1 MSRDPVGDRPVL
13 ARPLPR
19 PARVVGRPGAA
30 RGGRRVRS
38 SWVQLDLGLLI
49 GALGLSVVGV
59 VLVWSA
65 TRAAS
70 GGTAALKQLVAL
82 CVGLACAAA
91 VTRLDVRTVRA
102 AAPVGYVLAVLGLAA
117 VVSPLGSTVNGSRS
131 WIRVP
136 GGMSLQPSELMK
148 VALAVGLA
156 MLLAERAERGLRQRH
171 RDVVL
176 AWVAAGIPIVLVL
189 AQPDLGSAL
198 VLVAVA
204 VVIIA
209 AAGAPGLWTAAVLVA
224 GAGAVAA
231 AFLTPVLSGYQRNR
245 LRAFLDP
252 SLDPQGIG
260 YQTRQVRI
268 AIGSGGLGGQGLF
281 EGRQTQG
288 GFIPFQE
295 TDFVFSVAGEELG
308 FLGAAGIVVLIA
320 FIVVRCI
327 VVARRADAFGR
338 LVAIGVAVWMGV
350 QAFENIGMN
359 LGLMPV
365 TGLPLPFVSSGGS
378 SLIASWVAV
387 GLVGNVASGS
397 HRDGRA
403 RSGTMSTPAI
413 RTRGRLHG

>member
-1 MSRDPVGDRPVL
+1 M
-13 ARPLPR
+13 
-19 PARVVGRPGAA
+19 
-30 RGGRRVRS
+30 
-38 SWVQLDLGLLI
+38 QLDLGLLI

-198 VLVAVA
+198 VLVAMA

-320 FIVVRCI
+320 FIVVRCV

-403 RSGTMSTPAI
+403 RSGPMSTPAI
-413 RTRGRLHG
+413 RTRGGLHG

>member
-1 MSRDPVGDRPVL
+1 MSRDPLGDRPVL
-13 ARPLPR
+13 AVG
-19 PARVVGRPGAA
+19 ARA
-30 RGGRRVRS
+30 GRRVIAGTRRS
-38 SWVQLDLGLLI
+38 WLRVDLGLFI
-49 GALGLSVVGV
+49 GAAGLSAVGV

-65 TRAAS
+65 TRADS
-70 GGTAALKQLVAL
+70 GAAAALKQLVAL
-82 CVGLACAAA
+82 LVGMACAAV
-91 VTRLDVRTVRA
+91 VTRLDVRAVRA
-102 AAPVGYVLAVLGLAA
+102 LAPVAYGLAVLGLVA

-131 WIRVP
+131 WIRLP
-136 GGMSLQPSELMK
+136 GGMTLQPSELMK

-156 MLLAERAERGLRQRH
+156 MLLAERADRGMPQRH
-171 RDVVL
+171 RDIAL
-176 AWVAAGIPIVLVL
+176 AWLVAGIPVVLVL

-198 VLVAVA
+198 VLVAMA

-209 AAGAPGLWTAAVLVA
+209 AAGAPALWTLGVLAA
-224 GAGAVAA
+224 GASAVTA

-308 FLGAAGIVVLIA
+308 FLGAAGLVLLIG
-320 FIVVRCI
+320 FIVVRC
-327 VVARRADAFGR
+327 VLVARRADAFGR
-338 LVAIGVAVWMGV
+338 LVAIGVGVWFGV

-359 LGLMPV
+359 LGVMPV

-378 SLIASWVAV
+378 SLIASWVAL
-387 GLVGNVASGS
+387 GLVGNVAATS
-397 HRDGRA
+397 HV
-403 RSGTMSTPAI
+403 RSHLRSHL
-413 RTRGRLHG
+413 R

>member
-1 MSRDPVGDRPVL
+1 MSRDPLGDRPLV
-13 ARPLPR
+13 AGPLLPPTR
-19 PARVVGRPGAA
+19 PAGGGRRAA
-30 RGGRRVRS
+30 RGPSGPSWLRV
-38 SWVQLDLGLLI
+38 DLGLLI

-65 TRAAS
+65 TRAS
-70 GGTAALKQLVAL
+70 VGGTAALKQLVAL
-82 CVGLACAAA
+82 GVGIACAAVVA
-91 VTRLDVRTVRA
+91 RLVVRVVRA
-102 AAPVGYVLAVLGLAA
+102 VAPVVYVLAVLGLAA

-131 WIRVP
+131 WIRLP
-136 GGMSLQPSELMK
+136 GGLSLQPSELMK
-148 VALAVGLA
+148 VALAIGLA

-171 RDVVL
+171 RDVAL
-176 AWVAAGIPIVLVL
+176 AWVVAGIPVVLVL

-198 VLVAVA
+198 VLVAMA

-209 AAGAPGLWTAAVLVA
+209 AAGAPALWTLGVLVV
-224 GAGAVAA
+224 GAAAVAA
-231 AFLTPVLSGYQRNR
+231 AFLTPVLSAYQRNR

-308 FLGAAGIVVLIA
+308 FLGAAGLVVLIG
-320 FIVVRCI
+320 FVVLRCV
-327 VVARRADAFGR
+327 VVARGADAFGR
-338 LVAIGVAVWMGV
+338 LVAIGVAVWLGV

-378 SLIASWVAV
+378 SLIASWIAV
-387 GLVGNVASGS
+387 GLVGNVAAASQRRG
-397 HRDGRA
+397 GRPVA
-403 RSGTMSTPAI
+403 
-413 RTRGRLHG
+413 GRLRLG

>member
-1 MSRDPVGDRPVL
+1 MSRDPLGDRPVL
-13 ARPLPR
+13 ARTGPR
-19 PARVVGRPGAA
+19 PARGGSLPGTGGVRRAA
-30 RGGRRVRS
+30 S
-38 SWVQLDLGLLI
+38 SWLQNDLGLLV
-49 GALGLSVVGV
+49 GALGLSLVGV
-59 VLVWSA
+59 VLIWSA
-65 TRAAS
+65 TRGSS
-70 GGTAALKQLVAL
+70 GGSAALKQLVAL
-82 CVGLACAAA
+82 AVGMGCAAA

-102 AAPVGYVLAVLGLAA
+102 VAPVVYVLAVLGLAA
-117 VVSPLGSTVNGSRS
+117 VVSPIGSTVNGSRS
-131 WIRVP
+131 WIRFP
-136 GGMSLQPSELMK
+136 GGTSLQPSEFMK

-176 AWVAAGIPIVLVL
+176 AWVVAGIPVLLVL

-198 VLVAVA
+198 VLVAMS

-209 AAGAPGLWTAAVLVA
+209 AAGAPWLWTAVVLVA

-231 AFLTPVLSGYQRNR
+231 AFLTPLLSGYQRNR

-252 SLDPQGIG
+252 TLDPQGIG

-268 AIGSGGLGGQGLF
+268 AIGSGGLGGQGLV

-308 FLGAAGIVVLIA
+308 FLGAAGVVVLIG

-338 LVAIGVAVWMGV
+338 LVAIGVAVWLGV

-378 SLIASWVAV
+378 SLIASWVAI
-387 GLVGNVASGS
+387 GLVGNVATVSGQV
-397 HRDGRA
+397 RRPLPR
-403 RSGTMSTPAI
+403 RS
-413 RTRGRLHG
+413 RG